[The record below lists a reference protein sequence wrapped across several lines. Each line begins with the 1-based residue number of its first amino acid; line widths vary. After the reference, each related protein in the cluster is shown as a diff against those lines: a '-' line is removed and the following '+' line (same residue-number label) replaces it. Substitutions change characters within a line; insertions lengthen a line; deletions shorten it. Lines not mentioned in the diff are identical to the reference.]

1 MVFFSCCV
9 VVVGVRTRVG
19 MEGREK
25 RERKRRRKTE
35 RQHHTRCL
43 LFRVTAAGAV
53 KAVEIFKSE
62 GGGQFLI
69 KHCGICHTQT
79 ITTDSPSFVLL
90 NCWPMS
96 LRAETLAVFP
106 LTSTH

>member
-25 RERKRRRKTE
+25 RERKS
-35 RQHHTRCL
+35 HTRCL